1 MIQDRG
7 DQQLIGVALAS
18 EAPAKL
24 DAKELEKPTAEELEV
39 TRPQREASAGRVRPC
54 AESGR

>member
-1 MIQDRG
+1 MTEEPR
-7 DQQLIGVALAS
+7 DQPLLEIALAN
-18 EAPAKL
+18 ETPAGL

>member
-1 MIQDRG
+1 MTQGSR
-7 DQQLIGVALAS
+7 DQQLIEVALAS
-18 EAPAKL
+18 EAPAKV
-24 DAKELEKPTAEELEV
+24 DAKELERPTAEELEV